1 MLRSALARSLARS
14 ALPPMRRR
22 LCSSDAALKNAYVIM
37 QLHPGATTKQ
47 IKSKFYELAKST
59 HPDVHQGATAKAL
72 ETANPSPV
80 FESFDQGVLQAE
92 IDPVARFLEVQAA
105 YERLMEAAE
114 SGGGTAQAGGRRR
127 VESAP
132 KARAKTLGEVLCE
145 RLVEEPEAIEA
156 VWGDIKAQQLS
167 VSVPMIER
175 LFKAPACNHT
185 WTGAATTCDGGCNP
199 MWTEAATMCDG
210 G

>member
-1 MLRSALARSLARS
+1 MHMLTHMHMPCPAVYLFLKLYDLEKYSGTDDILNWVWEAWARGLYLIAVLCRLATLISLGLVGSARLDARLATTERQLPTALEAVFAASHPG
-14 ALPPMRRR
+14 LPP
-22 LCSSDAALKNAYVIM
+22 
-37 QLHPGATTKQ
+37 T
-47 IKSKFYELAKST
+47 
-59 HPDVHQGATAKAL
+59 
-72 ETANPSPV
+72 
-80 FESFDQGVLQAE
+80 
-92 IDPVARFLEVQAA
+92 
-105 YERLMEAAE
+105 
-114 SGGGTAQAGGRRR
+114 
-127 VESAP
+127 
-132 KARAKTLGEVLCE
+132 
-145 RLVEEPEAIEA
+145 PEAIEA